1 MKKLIVLMF
10 ILASATC
17 FAADDSKER
26 NVEVRVI
33 DSDEEWQSKGSK
45 STGLKFQDGFVQL
58 ESKSGTYRSSLLAS
72 KTKKTL
78 SRIELTQSVEWMN
91 WDPAGE
97 VGPPNIHNAP
107 VVLCVGPN
115 DYWMFGTYTA
125 PKEVAGFESEDVSL
139 EGYDVPL
146 RTTTEPNL
154 FLAPGGLKSNRFGVH
169 AWQSRDM
176 KNWVHHGVITD
187 RAHRNTTSAEYKDGK
202 LYIYYDFPNDQ
213 DPHLYI
219 DSDLTDGE
227 PGEDHGIAFADPS
240 DGSDCA
246 IIRDLEGNFHL
257 IYEDWSPIDASKH
270 SWDSPLGGHAVS
282 ADGKGDFK
290 IVTPSVDH
298 RTTPTGVFKE
308 YTHPHWA
315 GHPDW
320 DTGIAK
326 YEVHEPE
333 QDAFGDWAAI
343 CIGGQYYLFGDYH
356 PVGARN
362 GSHMSVALFTSDDIN
377 KPFKYFGKVGKGHPD
392 PDIGFA
398 NGKFYLITQKDNDFV
413 SSGPWVEQVKVRA
426 GVDSNNDKEIDKWTD
441 WHVVSEQYA
450 RIPGF
455 VKQIKRIPASLDLS
469 TLPAGYNF
477 CFELK
482 IEDGTKNDSVPILDA
497 VKLTFNKEE
506 KE

>member
-1 MKKLIVLMF
+1 MKLIGKYVVLTALITGGF
-10 ILASATC
+10 IVSTTQARENWVVDT
-17 FAADDSKER
+17 DS
-26 NVEVRVI
+26 
-33 DSDEEWQSKGSK
+33 EWQQKGTQ
-45 STGLKFQDGFVQL
+45 STGMHFENGYAKLDG
-58 ESKSGTYRSSLLAS
+58 KMGTYHSSLYRLKS
-72 KTKKTL
+72 KRKAAT
-78 SRIELTQSVEWMN
+78 IELTQSVEWMN

-97 VGPPNIHNAP
+97 IGPPNLNNAP
-107 VVLCVGPN
+107 VLLCIGPN
-115 DYWMFGTYTA
+115 NYWMFGTYLE
-125 PKEVAGFESEDVSL
+125 PKEKDGFVSKEVRL

-146 RTTTEPNL
+146 KTTTEPNL
-154 FLAPGGLKSNRFGVH
+154 FVAPGGLKSKRFGVH

-176 KNWVHHGVITD
+176 TNWVHHGAITD
-187 RAHRNTTSAEYKDGK
+187 RAHRNTTSAEYLDGK

-227 PGEDHGIAFADPS
+227 PGEDHGIAFPDPS

-246 IIRDLEGNFHL
+246 IIRDLDGNFHI

-282 ADGKGDFK
+282 KDGKGDFR
-290 IVTPSVDH
+290 IVSPSVDH

-320 DTGIAK
+320 DNGIAK

-343 CIGGQYYLFGDYH
+343 WIGGQYYLFGDYH
-356 PVGARN
+356 PVGAKN

-398 NGKFYLITQKDNDFV
+398 NGKFYLITQKDADFT
-413 SSGPWVEQVKVRA
+413 STGPWVEKVEVRV
-426 GVDSNNDKEIDKWTD
+426 GVDVNNDGNIDQWTN
-441 WHVVSEQYA
+441 WQKVSEQYSC
-450 RIPGF
+450 IPGF
-455 VKQIKRIPASLDLS
+455 AKQIARSPAALDLS
-469 TLPAGYNF
+469 SLPAGYNF
-477 CFELK
+477 CFELR
-482 IEDGTKNDSVPILDA
+482 IEDGSQNDSVPILDA
-497 VKLTFNKEE
+497 VKLTFEE
-506 KE
+506 K